1 MVFLQLYLWIAPHVL
16 LGLCLLGLLRNRRY
30 KEFPMFF
37 TYIVFEEALFSGL
50 VVIYF
55 LLLRSVASLTAYR
68 WVLVI
73 GIAIAAILQLA
84 TLYETANVLILNRL
98 YLARALRPVLKWAA
112 VLLIFG
118 ASAVS
123 ALFSQNGMQ
132 RVMNVFEVLNFSSI
146 VINLGL
152 LVVLLLFTR
161 ALHVAWKSLPV
172 GIVLGFGIS
181 SSVEMIASTLISGS
195 RASYINIDYLR
206 MAAFHACVLVWLVY
220 TLRPERNLEFV
231 ESGFKKSDLESWN
244 QDLQRMV
251 ER

>member
-98 YLARALRPVLKWAA
+98 YLARALRPVRKGLRCC
-112 VLLIFG
+112 
-118 ASAVS
+118 
-123 ALFSQNGMQ
+123 LFLA
-132 RVMNVFEVLNFSSI
+132 RV
-146 VINLGL
+146 
-152 LVVLLLFTR
+152 
-161 ALHVAWKSLPV
+161 
-172 GIVLGFGIS
+172 
-181 SSVEMIASTLISGS
+181 
-195 RASYINIDYLR
+195 
-206 MAAFHACVLVWLVY
+206 
-220 TLRPERNLEFV
+220 
-231 ESGFKKSDLESWN
+231 
-244 QDLQRMV
+244 
-251 ER
+251 